1 VELYLVS
8 SLHRSI
14 RNLRDNIALL
24 RRAADD
30 GIQVS
35 DELALLR
42 AELAYT
48 QTILLDFIDDATF
61 QERPVAE
68 RRVGQVNDI
77 TERGI
82 LRVINNNP
90 QDQFTRTHQV
100 ADLPDGEE
108 NQPIRTNHGQRCC
121 RV

>member
-1 VELYLVS
+1 
-8 SLHRSI
+8 
-14 RNLRDNIALL
+14 LRDDIALL
-24 RRAADD
+24 RAAANE

-35 DELALLR
+35 DELTLLR

-48 QTILLDFIDDATF
+48 QTILSDFIDDATF
-61 QERPVAE
+61 QERPVTE
-68 RRVGQVNDI
+68 RCVGQANDI

-100 ADLPDGEE
+100 ANLPDREE
-108 NQPIRTNHGQRCC
+108 NQPIRTSHGQC
-121 RV
+121 RRQV